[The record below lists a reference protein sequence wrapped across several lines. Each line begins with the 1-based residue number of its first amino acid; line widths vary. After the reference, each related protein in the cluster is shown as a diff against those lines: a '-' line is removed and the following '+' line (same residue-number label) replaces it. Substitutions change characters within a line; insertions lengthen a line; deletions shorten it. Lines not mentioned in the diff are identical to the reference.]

1 MPRKKF
7 TEAEIEERIEA
18 IKWRIKDAES
28 GNPCAQNLLGAAL
41 ATGGQYVVQQDEEG
55 AVYWYVQAVKNG
67 NIDAKWNVATMIK
80 NGEGGLKPNI
90 PYALMLMDLAAR
102 EGETT
107 AGLFLSDLYRE
118 GYYGIEIDLAKS
130 EMYRKM
136 HEDWRGKEREDLGQ
150 PVDIEKDLGL
160 VLKRPV
166 VRFKDH
172 PG

>member
-7 TEAEIEERIEA
+7 TEAEIEERIEN
-18 IKWRIKDAES
+18 IKSLIKRAEA
-28 GNPCAQNLLGAAL
+28 GNPDSQNGLGANL
-41 ATGGQYVVQQDEEG
+41 ATGGHYVVQQDEEG

-67 NIDAKWNVATMIK
+67 SIDAKWNVATMIEK
-80 NGEGGLKPNI
+80 GEGGLKPNI

-136 HEDWRGKEREDLGQ
+136 HEDWREKTRQDLGQ
-150 PVDIEKDLGL
+150 RVDIEKDLGL

-166 VRFKDH
+166 VRFKA
-172 PG
+172 

>member
-18 IKWRIKDAES
+18 IKCLIKCAES
-28 GNPCAQNLLGAAL
+28 GNRNCQNSLGANL
-41 ATGGQYVVQQDEEG
+41 ATGGSYVVQQDEEG

-90 PYALMLMDLAAR
+90 PYALMLMDLAVR

-107 AGLFLSDLYRE
+107 AGLFLSDIYRN
-118 GYYGIEIDLAKS
+118 GRCGVEIDHAKS

-160 VLKRPV
+160 VLKKPV
-166 VRFKDH
+166 VRFKT
-172 PG
+172 